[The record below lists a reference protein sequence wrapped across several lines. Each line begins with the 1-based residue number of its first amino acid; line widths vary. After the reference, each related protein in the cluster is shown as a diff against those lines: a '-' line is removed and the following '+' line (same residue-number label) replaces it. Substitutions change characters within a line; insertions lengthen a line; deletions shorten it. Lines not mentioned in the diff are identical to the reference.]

1 MKKYST
7 SISFFIAFFLSVSIF
22 AQVDPSSKLP
32 FDAKVITGKLDNG
45 LTYYIRENKK
55 PEKKVELR
63 LVIKVGS
70 IMEDDDQQG
79 LAHMAEHMAFN
90 GTKNFKKNDIVS
102 YLQSIGVEFGND
114 LNAYTS
120 FDETVYILPIPTDQ
134 PSNLEKGFQI
144 LEDWAHQVTYLDED
158 INSERAIILEESR
171 MGKSG
176 EERMFKKIYPELF
189 KGSKYAQRLPIG
201 VDSIIKTFNPDA
213 IRRFYKEWY
222 RPDLMAVIVVGD
234 ISKADAMQYI
244 SKHFSSIRSAS
255 NRKRDFA
262 SVPAYAENKAMVVT
276 DKEATGYEFS
286 INYPAMP
293 SQNPQTIGEYRKEL
307 LNSLYTSL
315 LGNRLRE
322 LTQKENPPFVY
333 AGANFGGYAKN
344 YQSFSIQGSTGTNDV
359 QKGIEATLVELERA
373 KRFGFTAPELERA
386 RKNILT
392 AYERS
397 WNNRD
402 KTESSQFADE
412 YIRNF
417 TDKEAVPGID
427 AEFEMIKQ
435 LLPTIKLAEVN
446 AITDRFKNEKN
457 RFTYV
462 MGPAAGAKLP
472 STDNIVA
479 MLDAKASD
487 PSIKPY
493 EEKLIAT
500 NLLTTM
506 PKEGKLVSSKKNT
519 LLGTTELLLSNGVKV
534 SLKVTDFKNDQILF
548 SATRYGGLSNYSLK
562 DKYSA
567 ENAVSMVASM
577 GVGAFSPT
585 DMGKALAGKSA
596 MLRPSISNYT
606 AGFSGNSSKKDIE
619 TLFQLLNLYV
629 KEPRKDSALYKSVIQ
644 RGKAQVAMLGAN
656 PQVAFIDT
664 LTKVLYNNN
673 PLAPTAVPKIEN
685 FDKIDLDRSM
695 AIYKERLGDV
705 GGMNIVIVGSF
716 DEKEMIAL
724 LEKYVAGLP
733 AAGKSTYTD
742 NKVKLFTGINE
753 FRFKKGKEDKSLIIG
768 ILHGEI
774 PYSESTAL
782 KFSGL
787 GDAMNIIITE
797 EMREKIQ
804 GIYGGAATIEYSKIP
819 TGRFQLVLQLPCGPA
834 KVDTLI
840 AAFNHELKKMADVGV
855 AQPYVDK
862 VKKAWLEKYKVDAKT
877 NEYWLSVL
885 QSINRGE
892 TTADRILNA
901 EKYFNALSTAD
912 IKEAAGIVMKSTGKM
927 IAVQMPET
935 SKQ

>member
-1 MKKYST
+1 
-7 SISFFIAFFLSVSIF
+7 
-22 AQVDPSSKLP
+22 
-32 FDAKVITGKLDNG
+32 
-45 LTYYIRENKK
+45 
-55 PEKKVELR
+55 
-63 LVIKVGS
+63 
-70 IMEDDDQQG
+70 
-79 LAHMAEHMAFN
+79 
-90 GTKNFKKNDIVS
+90 
-102 YLQSIGVEFGND
+102 
-114 LNAYTS
+114 
-120 FDETVYILPIPTDQ
+120 
-134 PSNLEKGFQI
+134 
-144 LEDWAHQVTYLDED
+144 
-158 INSERAIILEESR
+158 
-171 MGKSG
+171 
-176 EERMFKKIYPELF
+176 
-189 KGSKYAQRLPIG
+189 
-201 VDSIIKTFNPDA
+201 
-213 IRRFYKEWY
+213 
-222 RPDLMAVIVVGD
+222 
-234 ISKADAMQYI
+234 
-244 SKHFSSIRSAS
+244 
-255 NRKRDFA
+255 
-262 SVPAYAENKAMVVT
+262 
-276 DKEATGYEFS
+276 
-286 INYPAMP
+286 
-293 SQNPQTIGEYRKEL
+293 
-307 LNSLYTSL
+307 
-315 LGNRLRE
+315 
-322 LTQKENPPFVY
+322 
-333 AGANFGGYAKN
+333 
-344 YQSFSIQGSTGTNDV
+344 
-359 QKGIEATLVELERA
+359 
-373 KRFGFTAPELERA
+373 
-386 RKNILT
+386 
-392 AYERS
+392 
-397 WNNRD
+397 
-402 KTESSQFADE
+402 
-412 YIRNF
+412 
-417 TDKEAVPGID
+417 
-427 AEFEMIKQ
+427 
-435 LLPTIKLAEVN
+435 
-446 AITDRFKNEKN
+446 
-457 RFTYV
+457 
-462 MGPAAGAKLP
+462 
-472 STDNIVA
+472 
-479 MLDAKASD
+479 
-487 PSIKPY
+487 
-493 EEKLIAT
+493 
-500 NLLTTM
+500 
-506 PKEGKLVSSKKNT
+506 
-519 LLGTTELLLSNGVKV
+519 V

-733 AAGKSTYTD
+733 ATGKSTYTD
-742 NKVKLFTGINE
+742 NKVKLFTGTND

-804 GIYGGAATIEYSKIP
+804 GIYGGNASIEYSKIP

-840 AAFNHELKKMADVGV
+840 AAFNHELKQMADVGV
-855 AQPYVDK
+855 AQPYIDK

-912 IKEAAGIVMKSTGKM
+912 IKEAAGVVMKSSGKM
-927 IAVQMPET
+927 IAVQMPES